1 MKRTENILLKNH
13 YSLKRY
19 VNDTLIGVYW

>member
-1 MKRTENILLKNH
+1 MKQTENILLKNR

-19 VNDTLIGVYW
+19 VNDT